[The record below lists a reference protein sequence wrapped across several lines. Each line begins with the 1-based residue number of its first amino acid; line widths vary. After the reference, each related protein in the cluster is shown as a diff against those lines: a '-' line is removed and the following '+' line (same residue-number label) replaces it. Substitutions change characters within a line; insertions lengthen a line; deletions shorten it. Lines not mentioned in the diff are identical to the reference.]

1 MSAIHQAA
9 MKAVIAERL
18 RAAAMARRARGLDR

>member
-1 MSAIHQAA
+1 MSVVDQDA

-18 RAAAMARRARGLDR
+18 RAAAKARRARGLGR

>member
-1 MSAIHQAA
+1 MSGIHHDA

-18 RAAAMARRARGLDR
+18 RVAAKARRARGLDR